1 VARDEQGAREGTDDP
16 IPHGSGGDADDSAAP
31 TPHGDGEAADLQF
44 YVLYLTRA
52 HRDRPVRRDSL
63 CHTRARGADRLVS
76 G

>member
-16 IPHGSGGDADDSAAP
+16 TPDGSGGDADDSAAP

-52 HRDRPVRRDSL
+52 HRTGL
-63 CHTRARGADRLVS
+63 FGAILFATHGREALTAW
-76 G
+76 